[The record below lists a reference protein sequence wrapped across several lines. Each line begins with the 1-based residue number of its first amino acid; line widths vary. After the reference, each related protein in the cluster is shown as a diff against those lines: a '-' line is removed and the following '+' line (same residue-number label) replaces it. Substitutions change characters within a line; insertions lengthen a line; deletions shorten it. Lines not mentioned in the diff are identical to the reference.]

1 MRILCLWA
9 FFLVFLN
16 AALPLEEAKE
26 LLDAGRYQEAYEPLK
41 KAMAMVEN
49 PPIGWRRV
57 LASLCMELNKT
68 DEAIEVYKGIV
79 PDNESKEEDFIGL
92 FYAYAIYG
100 DEKKALG
107 VLTAAQTAGKLNKES
122 NLTLFSSVLAQ
133 NGGAMRAAKIMRR
146 AIGEGRI
153 VKSAQNYERL
163 FHLYR
168 QAREY
173 KEALN
178 AIDSALA
185 VEANERLYT
194 KCAYTAFEAA
204 DYAKAIESA
213 KRALELNA
221 TRADNLRF
229 LIGAA
234 AIEIKDYRMARSV
247 FGEVLKSRRHAK
259 RARNWLNYLDD
270 LTRENSFNI

>member
-1 MRILCLWA
+1 M
-9 FFLVFLN
+9 VFLN

-26 LLDAGRYQEAYEPLK
+26 MLDAGRYQEAYEPLK

-57 LASLCMELNKT
+57 LASLCLELNKT
-68 DEAIEVYKGIV
+68 DEAIEAYKGIV
-79 PDNESKEEDFIGL
+79 PDDESKEEDYIGL
-92 FYAYAIYG
+92 FYAYAIKG
-100 DEKKALG
+100 DERRALG
-107 VLTAAQTAGKLNKES
+107 VLSAAQAAGKLNRES
-122 NLTLFSSVLAQ
+122 SLTLFSSVLAQ
-133 NGGAMRAAKIMRR
+133 NGGAIRAAKLMRR

-153 VKSAQNYERL
+153 SQSAQNYERL

-178 AIDSALA
+178 AIDAALTI
-185 VEANERLYT
+185 EAGEQLYT

-204 DYAKAIESA
+204 DYAKAINTA

-221 TRADNLRF
+221 TRADNLRL

-234 AIEIKDYRMARSV
+234 AIETKDYKTARSA
-247 FGEVLKSRRHAK
+247 FGEVLKSRK
-259 RARNWLNYLDD
+259 YGKQARSWLDYLDE
-270 LTRENSFNI
+270 LTRENSLNI